1 MHGHFQL
8 LAQMLSGAEKVRMF
22 LAQDSGIRAAFFGA
36 FVDNIKE
43 RTADGWYVS
52 VLKDA
57 ASLQKERSVGLAVIE
72 SCRKNL
78 RQKNAP

>member
-8 LAQMLSGAEKVRMF
+8 LAQMLSGAETVRMF

-36 FVDNIKE
+36 FVDSIKE

-72 SCRKNL
+72 FCRKNL
-78 RQKNAP
+78 RQKTAP